1 MVGAND
7 GHTPKARVLGA
18 ELRELRESA
27 NMTVRD
33 LAKQLDVAPGTV
45 SRYER
50 GERAPKPEY
59 VARVAGT
66 LGVTGARYDEIVDF
80 AATASEPSM
89 IADGSKGLH
98 KHLIEL
104 SEFDRTAERVVHVAP
119 MLVPGPMQTR
129 AYAREMMVSLPPDEQ
144 DLRVE
149 LRMARA
155 TALAAPRQIEVILA
169 ERALRD
175 PLGGNKVMAEQVH
188 HLIELSGQANITLSV
203 LPADLRRWTL
213 AHDGAFVLYE
223 FPKAAPIVHLEHY
236 RGPAFLYD
244 AKDVQAYQEETDTL
258 ARAAMSPVESVE
270 LMAAIADQLE
280 RSSQP

>member
-1 MVGAND
+1 MPGATD
-7 GHTPKARVLGA
+7 GHTPKARLLGA
-18 ELRELRESA
+18 ELRELREQAS
-27 NMTVRD
+27 MTVRD
-33 LAKQLDVAPGTV
+33 LAKLLDVAPGTV

-50 GERAPKPEY
+50 GERAPRPEY

-80 AATASEPSM
+80 AATASEPNM

-98 KHLIEL
+98 RHLIEL
-104 SEFDRTAERVVHVAP
+104 SEFDRAAERIVHVAP

-129 AYAREMMVSLPPDEQ
+129 AYAREMMSSLPADEK
-144 DLRVE
+144 DVRVE

-155 TALAAPRQIEVILA
+155 AALDEPRHVDVILA
-169 ERALRD
+169 ERAVRD
-175 PLGGNKVMAEQVH
+175 AIGGESVMAEQVR
-188 HLIELSGQANITLSV
+188 HLIDLSERPNITMHV
-203 LPADLRRWTL
+203 LPSDLKRWTL

-244 AKDVQAYQEETDTL
+244 TNDVQAYRDAADTL
-258 ARAAMSPVESVE
+258 TRPAMSPEQSTE
-270 LMAAIADQLE
+270 LMAAIAQELE
-280 RSSQP
+280 GSYQS